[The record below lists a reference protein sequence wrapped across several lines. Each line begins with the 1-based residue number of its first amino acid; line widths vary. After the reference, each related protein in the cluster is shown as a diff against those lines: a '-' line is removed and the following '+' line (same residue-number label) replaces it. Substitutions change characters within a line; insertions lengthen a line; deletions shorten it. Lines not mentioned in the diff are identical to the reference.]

1 MEPADV
7 VIKTETI
14 KLEQFLKWAGVVQT
28 GGEAKLLIQDG
39 YVYVNGEE
47 ELRRGR
53 QLKEGDL
60 VEIEGSGKF
69 KVAK

>member
-1 MEPADV
+1 MEPVDV

>member
-1 MEPADV
+1 MEPVDV

-39 YVYVNGEE
+39 YV
-47 ELRRGR
+47 
-53 QLKEGDL
+53 
-60 VEIEGSGKF
+60 
-69 KVAK
+69 

>member
-1 MEPADV
+1 MEPVDV

-28 GGEAKLLIQDG
+28 GGEAKLLIHDG
-39 YVYVNGEE
+39 CVYVNGEE

>member
-1 MEPADV
+1 MKPKAV
-7 VIKTETI
+7 LIKTDTI

-28 GGEAKLLIQDG
+28 GGEAKNLIQDG
-39 YVYVNGEE
+39 WVLVNGEE

-60 VEIEGSGKF
+60 VEVEESGSF
-69 KVAK
+69 KVVK

>member
-1 MEPADV
+1 MEPVDV

-53 QLKEGDL
+53 QLRKAIL
-60 VEIEGSGKF
+60 
-69 KVAK
+69 